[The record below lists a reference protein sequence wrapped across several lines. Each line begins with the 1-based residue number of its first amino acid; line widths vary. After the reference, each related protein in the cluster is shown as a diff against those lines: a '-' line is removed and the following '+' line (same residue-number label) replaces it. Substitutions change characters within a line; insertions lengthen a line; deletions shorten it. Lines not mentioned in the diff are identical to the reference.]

1 MQNDNNKKYY
11 LNIFKKKF
19 FKIVKMFTVNLGCKE
34 SNYYV
39 YNISDKPLQA
49 CTSIKVILT
58 PHPPT
63 PSPGQKRKTN
73 NQRGSI
79 IINY

>member
-1 MQNDNNKKYY
+1 MQNDNNKKHY

-39 YNISDKPLQA
+39 YNISEKPLQA
-49 CTSIKVILT
+49 CT
-58 PHPPT
+58 
-63 PSPGQKRKTN
+63 
-73 NQRGSI
+73 
-79 IINY
+79 Y

>member
-19 FKIVKMFTVNLGCKE
+19 FKMFTVNLGCKE

-58 PHPPT
+58 PPP
-63 PSPGQKRKTN
+63 PPLPRPKKKN
-73 NQRGSI
+73 
-79 IINY
+79 

>member
-49 CTSIKVILT
+49 CASIKVILT
-58 PHPPT
+58 PHPP
-63 PSPGQKRKTN
+63 PPHPPQAKKEKL
-73 NQRGSI
+73 I
-79 IINY
+79 IREDQ

>member
-1 MQNDNNKKYY
+1 MQNYNNKKYY

-19 FKIVKMFTVNLGCKE
+19 FKIVNMFTVNLGCKE

-58 PHPPT
+58 P
-63 PSPGQKRKTN
+63 PSPPPQAKKEKL
-73 NQRGSI
+73 I
-79 IINY
+79 IREDQ

>member
-19 FKIVKMFTVNLGCKE
+19 FKIVEMFTVNLGCKE

-39 YNISDKPLQA
+39 YNISEKPLQA

-58 PHPPT
+58 PPPP